1 MSFDYKKYLKNN
13 PLLED
18 DGFDKNVW
26 LYLTDEEKEEFAND
40 IFNLIDT
47 AYEPIGGNPN
57 YKSPSDVVGSE
68 RGANYMVIDLDDDPG
83 FDAVK
88 VSKNK
93 PTGTKSVGM
102 GHDGSKPAKSS
113 AVNITSLMLK
123 EPGHYIEV
131 SGRLKDILMSKGVPV
146 VTDKETIN
154 RVMKGKEI
162 EINDDGTYSR
172 SIGGEMHTKTLM
184 GNPF

>member
-26 LYLTDEEKEEFAND
+26 LYLTDEEKDEFADD

-68 RGANYMVIDLDDDPG
+68 RGANYMVID
-83 FDAVK
+83 FDLNDK
-88 VSKNK
+88 IS
-93 PTGTKSVGM
+93 T
-102 GHDGSKPAKSS
+102 
-113 AVNITSLMLK
+113 VNL
-123 EPGHYIEV
+123 
-131 SGRLKDILMSKGVPV
+131 IL
-146 VTDKETIN
+146 
-154 RVMKGKEI
+154 
-162 EINDDGTYSR
+162 
-172 SIGGEMHTKTLM
+172 
-184 GNPF
+184 